1 MATYQKGSL
10 ELSGKWYYVRFRLK
24 VSGQKKRKKM
34 RERVCPAK
42 GPGSLNPKQREVRAQ
57 QIVDASGANDAFLEK
72 TTNPEA
78 AQTVCSC
85 DFQWISAFKILQR
98 RIGSGFQ
105 QEFEDAQVSFTRC

>member
-78 AQTVCSC
+78 AQTFRERAFAMMRQVGNAIGRTAAFNA
-85 DFQWISAFKILQR
+85 DNISTI
-98 RIGSGFQ
+98 S
-105 QEFEDAQVSFTRC
+105 T